1 MITIRTAL
9 KSDAAV
15 LWDAERRT
23 AMTPGL
29 LAARPGEVPV
39 EAFEQKIEALR
50 TSGRYLVAELDGKIV
65 GHALLEPIGSL
76 AAISHVFFLTIVA
89 HPGMLGRGI
98 GSALLGDL
106 LDWAE
111 RDSRVSKIE
120 LRVRSTNQ
128 RAIRL
133 YEKAGFVEE
142 GRFRRR
148 LRLEDA
154 TFLDDL
160 AMAWFPVRDDG
171 ASGRIR

>member
-1 MITIRTAL
+1 MITIRSAL

-50 TSGRYLVAELDGKIV
+50 SGGRYVVAELDGRIV

-89 HPGMLGRGI
+89 HPGLLGQGI
-98 GSALLGDL
+98 GAALLGDL
-106 LDWAE
+106 LAWAE
-111 RDSRVSKIE
+111 RDTRVSKIE
-120 LRVRSTNQ
+120 LRVRSSNE

-133 YEKAGFVEE
+133 YKKAGFVDE
-142 GRFRRR
+142 GRLRRR
-148 LRLEDA
+148 LRLEDG
-154 TFLDDL
+154 TFTDDL
-160 AMAWFPVRDDG
+160 AMAWFPVREDG
-171 ASGRIR
+171 APG